1 MYEDRFVSE
10 KELIAVSKTNV
21 TPKSRDADHIYKR
34 RPEDRDNRL
43 FLFVRRN
50 KNDNEA
56 KAFYFLGEIEAAGR
70 PTVVAL
76 KDKPAFEIHY
86 KLKTPVRQ
94 DIYQYLTEKSDE
106 AD

>member
-1 MYEDRFVSE
+1 MSE

-56 KAFYFLGEIEAAGR
+56 KAFYFLGEIRAIGEPKAVTLETGER
-70 PTVVAL
+70 
-76 KDKPAFEIHY
+76 AFEIQY
-86 KLKTPVRQ
+86 KLETPVRQ
-94 DIYQYLTEKSDE
+94 DIYQYLTEKGDE